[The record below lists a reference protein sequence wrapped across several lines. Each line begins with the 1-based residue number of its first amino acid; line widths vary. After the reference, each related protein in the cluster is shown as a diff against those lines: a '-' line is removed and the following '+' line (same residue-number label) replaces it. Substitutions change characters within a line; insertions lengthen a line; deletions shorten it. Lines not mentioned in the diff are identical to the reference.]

1 MKSLLLHLAL
11 LAAVVPAWA
20 QTDSQV
26 EADRVR
32 IAAERKQVD
41 AGFVTQEVACYR
53 KFAVND
59 CLKAARAQR
68 REHLADLRRQEL
80 SLNEA
85 QREGRAGERLRSIE
99 ERNSAQKQ
107 EDGAA
112 QRAESVQRQ
121 QDKQQELAKR
131 AADRA
136 QTQASAP
143 ARAARVS
150 KESRDR
156 QASTRTAR
164 ELRTHNA
171 ADELRRSQER
181 QQQAQE
187 RRERVAR
194 RQAEAA
200 KSGVKPLPVPP

>member
-1 MKSLLLHLAL
+1 MKSLLLRLAL
-11 LAAVVPAWA
+11 LAAVLPAWA

-32 IAAERKQVD
+32 IAAQRKQVD
-41 AGFVTQEVACYR
+41 TAFAAQEVACYR

-68 REHLADLRRQEL
+68 REQLADLRRQEL

-85 QREGRAGERLRSIE
+85 QRKGRSAERLRSIE
-99 ERNSAQKQ
+99 ERNLAQKQ

-121 QDKQQELAKR
+121 QDKKDELAKR

-136 QTQASAP
+136 QSQASAP
-143 ARAARVS
+143 ARAARATKDS
-150 KESRDR
+150 GDD
-156 QASTRTAR
+156 QTSTRTAR
-164 ELRTHNA
+164 EQRSHNA
-171 ADELRRSQER
+171 ADALRRSQER
-181 QQQAQE
+181 QQEAQE

-200 KSGVKPLPVPP
+200 KSSVKPLPLPP